1 MNIKKVF
8 TFALAGAL
16 SISMLAGCGSSSNE
30 STTSESKEDT
40 SLTDVQSAGHFTL
53 GLDADFAPMGFTD
66 DNGEIVGFDIDL
78 AKAVGEKMGVNVEVK
93 PIDWDSK
100 DMELSSGKIDVIWNG
115 FSITDERRQEVLFSN
130 PYLSTK
136 QSIVVKKG
144 SDITKKADLAGKKIA
159 LQDGSTSEDA
169 LKADTATYES
179 VGDDNISRFKENSQV
194 LMEVDSGRADAAV
207 IDEVFVRYYLQKENL
222 LDKYTVLEE
231 GFDEEDYG
239 VGGRKGDYALME
251 VKNLKNVL
259 IYKKE
264 ETIMAQVTKK
274 TLIGEAL
281 SIDEE
286 IAPILMGIGMH
297 CLGCPA
303 SQGES
308 LEEACMVHGVDADEL
323 VKKINDFLASK

>member
-30 STTSESKEDT
+30 STTSESKVDT
-40 SLTDVQSAGHFTL
+40 SLTDVLAAGHFTL
-53 GLDADFAPMGFTD
+53 GLDAVFEPMGFTD

-78 AKAVGEKMGVNVEVK
+78 AKAVGEKMGVDVEVK

-251 VKNLKNVL
+251 AINKALDECKADGTTSEISQKWFGEDL
-259 IYKKE
+259 IK
-264 ETIMAQVTKK
+264 
-274 TLIGEAL
+274 
-281 SIDEE
+281 
-286 IAPILMGIGMH
+286 
-297 CLGCPA
+297 
-303 SQGES
+303 
-308 LEEACMVHGVDADEL
+308 
-323 VKKINDFLASK
+323 

>member
-40 SLTDVQSAGHFTL
+40 SLTDVQAAGHFTL

-78 AKAVGEKMGVNVEVK
+78 AKAVGEKMGVDVEVK

-136 QSIVVKKG
+136 QSIIVKKG

-159 LQDGSTSEDA
+159 LQDGSTSEAA

-194 LMEVDSGRADAAV
+194 LMEGDSGRADAAV

-251 VKNLKNVL
+251 AINKALDECKADGTTSEISQKWFGEDLIKLLK
-259 IYKKE
+259 ISK
-264 ETIMAQVTKK
+264 
-274 TLIGEAL
+274 
-281 SIDEE
+281 
-286 IAPILMGIGMH
+286 P
-297 CLGCPA
+297 
-303 SQGES
+303 
-308 LEEACMVHGVDADEL
+308 LE
-323 VKKINDFLASK
+323 

>member
-40 SLTDVQSAGHFTL
+40 SLTDVQAAGHFTL

-78 AKAVGEKMGVNVEVK
+78 AKAVGEKMGVDVEVK

-179 VGDDNISRFKENSQV
+179 VGDDNISRLKENSQV

-251 VKNLKNVL
+251 AINKALDECKADGTTSEISKKWFGEDL
-259 IYKKE
+259 IK
-264 ETIMAQVTKK
+264 
-274 TLIGEAL
+274 
-281 SIDEE
+281 
-286 IAPILMGIGMH
+286 
-297 CLGCPA
+297 
-303 SQGES
+303 
-308 LEEACMVHGVDADEL
+308 
-323 VKKINDFLASK
+323 

>member
-159 LQDGSTSEDA
+159 LQDG
-169 LKADTATYES
+169 
-179 VGDDNISRFKENSQV
+179 
-194 LMEVDSGRADAAV
+194 DSGRADAAV

-251 VKNLKNVL
+251 AINKALDECKADGTTSEISKKWFGEDL
-259 IYKKE
+259 IK
-264 ETIMAQVTKK
+264 
-274 TLIGEAL
+274 
-281 SIDEE
+281 
-286 IAPILMGIGMH
+286 
-297 CLGCPA
+297 
-303 SQGES
+303 
-308 LEEACMVHGVDADEL
+308 
-323 VKKINDFLASK
+323 

>member
-40 SLTDVQSAGHFTL
+40 SLTDVQAAGHFTL

-78 AKAVGEKMGVNVEVK
+78 AKAVGEKMGVDVEVK

-100 DMELSSGKIDVIWNG
+100 DMELSSGNIDVIWNG

-136 QSIVVKKG
+136 QSIIVKKG

-251 VKNLKNVL
+251 AINKALDECKADGTTSEISQKWFGEDL
-259 IYKKE
+259 IK
-264 ETIMAQVTKK
+264 
-274 TLIGEAL
+274 
-281 SIDEE
+281 
-286 IAPILMGIGMH
+286 
-297 CLGCPA
+297 
-303 SQGES
+303 
-308 LEEACMVHGVDADEL
+308 
-323 VKKINDFLASK
+323 